1 MNKTQSLILAII
13 LSLCWLPSQSTHATE
28 KAPKANKIRQVS
40 PGVYHIPESE
50 VLRLLGSMAFLSKQ
64 ARLRR
69 VFRNKVVAGYRI
81 YKIKK
86 DSVFTRAGLK
96 NKDLLTHIN
105 DIPLNSPKQKT
116 QLLNL
121 LNKTKKFKLRLSRKG
136 KALVLTYIL
145 ENPKPPPAKKPKTSS
160 KNNKP

>member
-1 MNKTQSLILAII
+1 MNKTQSFILALI
-13 LSLCWLPSQSTHATE
+13 LSLCWLPSQSTQAAE
-28 KAPKANKIRQVS
+28 KAPKTTNIRQVS
-40 PGVYHIPESE
+40 PGVYRIPESE

-105 DIPLNSPKQKT
+105 DIPLNNPKQKT
-116 QLLNL
+116 QLLKL

-136 KALVLTYIL
+136 KALVLTYLL
-145 ENPKPPPAKKPKTSS
+145 ETPKPPPTKKAPKKS
-160 KNNKP
+160 KKK